1 MINTAINGRV
11 GQQEHKENKIKKV
24 LSYIYPGMQ
33 KAENHNDTSYVYP
46 GMAKAV
52 TTTSYIYP
60 GMDTKRVVPTAY
72 VYPGMNH

>member
-1 MINTAINGRV
+1 MINTAINGRINH
-11 GQQEHKENKIKKV
+11 QEHQQSRTKKV

-33 KAENHNDTSYVYP
+33 KVENRSDTSYVYP

-60 GMDTKRVVPTAY
+60 GMNTKRVVPTAY